1 MTEEQTADDTMAIL
15 AASNWE
21 AWEGRPEDSDIVP
34 TAAIYGKGPAIQLR
48 MCLMIMHKSKPEMM
62 EIAKGMWDQP
72 GMQDGDENLWD
83 GFVKNI
89 QSAKVFAECMLEL
102 ADTAEARCFAAI
114 ATLAAED
121 GDD

>member
-1 MTEEQTADDTMAIL
+1 MTPEPTTEDTMAIL
-15 AASNWE
+15 AASTWE

-34 TAAIYGKGPAIQLR
+34 TASDYGKGFAIQLR
-48 MCLMIMHKSKPEMM
+48 MCLSVMHKSKPELM
-62 EIAKGMWDQP
+62 EIAKSMWDQP
-72 GMQDGDENLWD
+72 GIQDGDENLWD

-102 ADTAEARCFAAI
+102 ADTAEARCFAAV

-121 GDD
+121 GND